1 LPERNGGV
9 PAGVPEPSASPIPR
23 RYTVALPAL
32 TRLELQDNLLNGTIP
47 AFAQS
52 ELIVFNMSYNFLPAG

>member
-1 LPERNGGV
+1 
-9 PAGVPEPSASPIPR
+9 
-23 RYTVALPAL
+23 VALPAL
-32 TRLELQDNLLNGTIP
+32 IRLELQDNLLNGTIP